1 MRDLN
6 IFNHRNISH
15 LFYAYLSACRLLKK
29 CVKNGFRD
37 LMADNC
43 GMHLINQELSGLSKG
58 VDCIT
63 NFAHKKLFHSVVEK
77 WKKKLRESY

>member
-1 MRDLN
+1 
-6 IFNHRNISH
+6 
-15 LFYAYLSACRLLKK
+15 
-29 CVKNGFRD
+29 
-37 LMADNC
+37 MADNC

-77 WKKKLRESY
+77 WKKKLRESYQYAYGVAGFQQDTCTNNML

>member
-1 MRDLN
+1 
-6 IFNHRNISH
+6 
-15 LFYAYLSACRLLKK
+15 
-29 CVKNGFRD
+29 
-37 LMADNC
+37 MADNC

-77 WKKKLRESY
+77 WKKKLRELY